1 MTRHLLR
8 LWIGAWLL
16 GAPAVAAEPVPFHR
30 GIGISHMLAWAS
42 VEPNRAFS
50 FPPFAGDDRTMPPAE
65 MRRLKEAGLDFVR
78 LAVDPGPFL
87 QFTGWKRDWAD
98 QFLVDTVQ
106 GFLAAGLAVVV
117 DLHPSDLHP
126 AYESQDLTAGLRSPG
141 FQGYLGLVARVAGLL
156 SGIGSPRVAFELMN
170 EPTIAPAAWQPM
182 LEAAYRAAR
191 SQAPRLT
198 LVLGGGNQNA
208 LAGLTEMDTK
218 PFAGDP
224 AVIYTFHDY
233 DPYQYTHQGAS
244 WNAAANLADVPYP
257 ARARPPGESLE
268 ATRRS
273 IARSDMKAE
282 GKPAAIA
289 SAVRQLESYQR
300 SGFDRADLARSFD
313 AVSAWA
319 RSRNIPPDRILLGE
333 FGARLTS
340 FSSGAAQQ
348 AERERYFRDM
358 RELAE
363 ANGFAWSAFGYRGP
377 GGFALAR
384 DEVGPG
390 LDPVVARALG
400 LRQIETAPQRP

>member
-1 MTRHLLR
+1 M
-8 LWIGAWLL
+8 
-16 GAPAVAAEPVPFHR
+16 PFHR
-30 GIGISHMLAWAS
+30 GIGISHMLAWAN
-42 VEPNRAFS
+42 VEADRTFA
-50 FPPFAGDDRTMPPAE
+50 FPPFAGADRTMSPAE
-65 MRRLKEAGLDFVR
+65 MRQLTEAGLDFVR

-87 QFTGWKRDWAD
+87 QLTGWKRDWAD
-98 QFLVDTVQ
+98 RFLVDTVRS
-106 GFLAAGLAVVV
+106 FLAAGLAVVV
-117 DLHPSDLHP
+117 DLHPSDIHP
-126 AYESQDLTAGLRSPG
+126 AYESKDLTAGLRSPA
-141 FQGYLGLVARVAGLL
+141 FQAYLGLVSRVASLL
-156 SGIGSPRVAFELMN
+156 AEFGSPRVAFELMN

-191 SQAPRLT
+191 SRAPGLT

-208 LAGLTEMDTK
+208 VVGLTGMDMK
-218 PFAGDP
+218 AFADDP
-224 AVIYTFHDY
+224 AVIYTYHDY

-273 IARSDMKAE
+273 IAQSDMKAE

-289 SAVRQLESYQR
+289 SATRQLESYQR
-300 SGFDRADLARSFD
+300 SGFDRADLAKTFD
-313 AVSAWA
+313 EVTAWA
-319 RSRNIPPDRILLGE
+319 RSRNIPPQRILLGE
-333 FGARLTS
+333 FGARLTATS
-340 FSSGAAQQ
+340 GGAAQQ

-363 ANGFAWSAFGYRGP
+363 AKGFAWSAFSYRGG

-390 LDPVVARALG
+390 LDPVIARALG
-400 LRQIETAPQRP
+400 LRPAASTSQRP